1 MTFELYRFQ
10 NIITCVTLI
19 ICDITFYLCLHIL
32 PQHKCNDRRDF
43 ASIGKHQL
51 PEAGLKIFVKSIVT
65 NSHLFSV
72 KCYDSYSNNIF
83 SFVPVHLEECLLR
96 LLLCLYRRL
105 HLGHSWTNLPFPS
118 SSLYDVSWLR
128 TRSFLRRRSN
138 RLESG
143 PLQWRRNFKTTLHLV
158 TIWSINHRL
167 KKHLIR

>member
-10 NIITCVTLI
+10 NIFFLTILSITCVTLI

-51 PEAGLKIFVKSIVT
+51 PEAGLKTFVELIIT
-65 NSHLFSV
+65 NSPLF
-72 KCYDSYSNNIF
+72 YDSYSNNTF
-83 SFVPVHLEECLLR
+83 SFVPVHLEACLLR

-138 RLESG
+138 RFDSG
-143 PLQWRRNFKTTLHLV
+143 PLQCRRSLKTTLHLV
-158 TIWSINHRL
+158 TNY
-167 KKHLIR
+167 